1 MFEVRGALDIS
12 TVASVQKQWLDY
24 QKTQDVI
31 QIDLSQVDRC
41 DTAGWQ
47 LLCSILKS
55 SQQNKCAYARAFC
68 VHASCR
74 ISAGTFFATSI
85 NIALASNA

>member
-55 SQQNKCAYARAFC
+55 SQQNKKNVRM
-68 VHASCR
+68 HAP
-74 ISAGTFFATSI
+74 SACMQA
-85 NIALASNA
+85 AASVLGLSSQQV